1 MFTRLQA
8 EFGDNS
14 VSRDAQL
21 VYFDDEPLCKP
32 SFQVVPESMHN
43 KADAEVCGQ
52 VMESPLTE
60 NVNKEQEIG
69 HDSLISKN
77 VEADLICVLVD
88 LVK

>member
-14 VSRDAQL
+14 ILSDAQL
-21 VYFDDEPLCKP
+21 VYFNDEPLCEP
-32 SFQVVPESMHN
+32 SFQVEPESIRN

-60 NVNKEQEIG
+60 DVNEEQEIV
-69 HDSLISKN
+69 HDSLISMN
-77 VEADLICVLVD
+77 LEADLISVLVN